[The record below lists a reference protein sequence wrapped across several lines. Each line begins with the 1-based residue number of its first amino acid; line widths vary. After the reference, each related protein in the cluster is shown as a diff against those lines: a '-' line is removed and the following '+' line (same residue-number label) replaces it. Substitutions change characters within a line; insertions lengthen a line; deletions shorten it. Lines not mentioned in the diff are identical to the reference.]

1 MSNYCRTATY
11 ADCFELARNLR
22 AEDLREVEGLGH
34 PRFAIPLS
42 LGFSETAVSFF
53 AKDGSLAGVAGIVRQ
68 SDDVGAIW
76 MLCTPVVQKYPV
88 TFVREAVA
96 WVNSIKGYKLLWN
109 IVDQRNTI
117 HLKLL
122 KKLGFRAIK
131 QLNLGPQ
138 FLPYLEIVKLCA

>member
-1 MSNYCRTATY
+1 MSKFIRTATY
-11 ADCFELARNLR
+11 ADCCELASNLR

-34 PRFAIPLS
+34 SRFAIPLS
-42 LGFSETAVSFF
+42 LGFSESAVSFF
-53 AKDGSLAGVAGIVRQ
+53 GKNGSLAGVAGIVRQ
-68 SDDVGAIW
+68 SDDIGAIW

-96 WVNSIKGYKLLWN
+96 WVDSIKGYKLLWN

-122 KKLGFRAIK
+122 KKLGFKAIK

-138 FLPYLEIVKLCA
+138 FLPYLEIVKLCV